1 MSGLRYNE
9 TMSTQVEY
17 INTNEHGVMRIQ
29 DTRVTLDSVVYAFLE
44 GLSPESIRAR
54 FPVLTLEQVYGA
66 ITYYL
71 AHQEEIEAYLKRQQD
86 LWERLRAEI
95 EVNPSP
101 VVERLRAQMQSEAAA
116 RK

>member
-1 MSGLRYNE
+1 MAA
-9 TMSTQVEY
+9 QVEY

-29 DTRVTLDSVVYAFLE
+29 DTRVTLDSVVYAFLK
-44 GLSPESIRAR
+44 GLSPEAIRAR

-71 AHQEEIEAYLKRQQD
+71 AHREEVEEYLKHQQG

-95 EVNPSP
+95 EANPSP
-101 VVERLRAQMQSEAAA
+101 VVERLRAQMRSEAAV

>member
-1 MSGLRYNE
+1 MA
-9 TMSTQVEY
+9 TQVEY

-44 GLSPESIRAR
+44 GLSPEGIRAR

-71 AHQEEIEAYLKRQQD
+71 AHRDEVESYLKRQQD

-95 EVNPSP
+95 EANPSP
-101 VVERLRAQMQSEAAA
+101 VVERLRAQMRNEAAG
-116 RK
+116 KK